1 MSHMKPMSWRDAI
14 NFVGSFTAIL
24 FILLVCWAAIGVCI
38 GVGIKAAQ
46 FVIGL

>member
-1 MSHMKPMSWRDAI
+1 MLTSLRNAI
-14 NFVGSFTAIL
+14 HFSASCLAIVL
-24 FILLVCWAAIGVCI
+24 LLLVCWAAIGACI